1 MCQFSID
8 YLTDKQDLDVIINH
22 MAQVWTNKNSFELL
36 LQLHQSVSKCTAINS
51 QHNPKI
57 SDIKETDADTM
68 HVCEFIDG
76 FNYEDLP
83 KISKST
89 RKSNCFEESFD
100 KGPTS
105 QPKPVDEFD
114 FSPSNN
120 VF

>member
-1 MCQFSID
+1 
-8 YLTDKQDLDVIINH
+8 
-22 MAQVWTNKNSFELL
+22 
-36 LQLHQSVSKCTAINS
+36 
-51 QHNPKI
+51 
-57 SDIKETDADTM
+57 M

-100 KGPTS
+100 NKPTS